1 MYNIIGTVICVIDYT
16 NWQGGCIMI
25 FLFVIFSFP
34 VLVGI
39 GVAVYAVV
47 SDYICDKIH
56 TSQHVHDPIFDG
68 ITADYIDD
76 IDDLDNP

>member
-1 MYNIIGTVICVIDYT
+1 
-16 NWQGGCIMI
+16 MI
-25 FLFVIFSFP
+25 FLFVIFSVP

-47 SDYICDKIH
+47 SDYKCDKIG
-56 TSQHVHDPIFDG
+56 TREYVHDPIFDG

-76 IDDLDNP
+76 CDTP